1 MADDA
6 TRSAVG
12 KPPAFT
18 WRMRAVDLGDAPGLV
33 ADIMVAAGAV
43 VLAVLAR
50 IAIEQVVGGVVPFTL
65 TFPVVLAATL
75 WAGARAG
82 TITAV
87 GCQLLT
93 IRFVFPNW
101 TAEHGGQPTDI
112 ANLVLSTGSLALMI
126 WAVASYRRVSRQ
138 LRRQC
143 EREVKTLSLMIGEM
157 DHRTKNNFQIAAHLL
172 SDQARTSESTDVAR
186 ELGRAAG
193 RLGSI
198 ASVYR
203 NLMLVKDRSGAV
215 GLGAYLADIVGLL
228 RDGIVPQ
235 EVTIAV
241 RSENIQVSAH
251 SAMIIGLLV
260 NEWIANAVK
269 YAFPEGRGT
278 IRVAAERSG
287 SALVVTVADDGR
299 GGAQIGSGNGS
310 RLMDGLASTI
320 DGSISVRRD
329 GGTTCVLRVEN
340 G

>member
-1 MADDA
+1 MADET
-6 TRSAVG
+6 TRLPG
-12 KPPAFT
+12 QKLPTFT
-18 WRMRAVDLGDAPGLV
+18 WTTRAVDLGDSPSLV
-33 ADIMVAAGAV
+33 TDILVAAGAI

-50 IAIEQVVGGVVPFTL
+50 IGIEQVSGGLTPFTL
-65 TFPVVLAATL
+65 TFPAVLATTL

-82 TITAV
+82 TLTAV

-112 ANLVLSTGSLALMI
+112 ANLVLSTASLAAMI

-138 LRRQC
+138 LRHQC

-172 SDQARTSESTDVAR
+172 SDQARTSGSGDVAR
-186 ELGRAAG
+186 ELSRAAG

-203 NLMLVKDRSGAV
+203 NLMLVKDRSGEV
-215 GLGAYLADIVGLL
+215 GLGSYLEDIVGLL

-278 IRVAAERSG
+278 ILVSADRIGA
-287 SALVVTVADDGR
+287 ALVVAVADDGP
-299 GGAQIGSGNGS
+299 GSVQIGSGNGS
-310 RLMDGLASTI
+310 RLMNGLAATI
-320 DGSISVRRD
+320 DGSISVLRD
-329 GGTTCVLRVEN
+329 GGTTCVLRVDY